1 MNTRRQYRKSPPP
14 QQMYIVVNKEG
25 EVFTGLMRGYTQWS
39 SDWLEAKPLYKES
52 TTRLLEENKGAEI
65 IKEEEILK

>member
-1 MNTRRQYRKSPPP
+1 
-14 QQMYIVVNKEG
+14 MYVVVNKEG
-25 EVFTGLMRGYTQWS
+25 EIFTGLHRGYTQWS